1 MDNFNRNKS
10 KVERIGGRKII
21 SKEHQ
26 KLIFLKREEYFYNF
40 FRDNQFIKT
49 PGIYSIEGLNIK
61 TYFVEGE
68 EKNIPLAIKDWAK
81 IHNYFIE
88 NPLKENNL
96 FMRHN
101 VNQVSRYLLQHE
113 DILNFFGKGAEHKL
127 REVEL
132 NSPME
137 TLLHGDLTPKN
148 FIFYNNENYYF
159 DFELGGTGHPAR
171 DIASLIISNPEK
183 KERIV
188 NDYKDSFNHNY
199 LELEEDINN
208 WTFVRAS
215 QLYFI
220 FDKRE
225 GSEKQKNK
233 IKNKLLEIIED
244 LV

>member
-10 KVERIGGRKII
+10 KVERIGGRKIF

-49 PGIYSIEGLNIK
+49 PDIHSIEGLNIK
-61 TYFVEGE
+61 TSFVEGE
-68 EKNIPLAIKDWAK
+68 EKNIPLATKDWAK

-88 NPLKENNL
+88 NHLEENKL
-96 FMRHN
+96 FMRHDI
-101 VNQVSRYLLQHE
+101 NQVSRYLLQHGN
-113 DILNFFGKGAEHKL
+113 IYNTLGMNVEHKL
-127 REVEL
+127 KEVEL
-132 NSPME
+132 NSSVK

-148 FIFYNNENYYF
+148 FIFYNGENYYF
-159 DFELGGTGHPAR
+159 DFELGGMGHPAR
-171 DIASLIISNPEK
+171 DIASLIISSPTK
-183 KERIV
+183 KDKIV
-188 NDYKDSFNHNY
+188 NYYKNSFNHY
-199 LELEEDINN
+199 YPGLDEDIDS

-225 GSEKQKNK
+225 GNEKKKDK
-233 IKNKLLEIIED
+233 IKKNLIGVIEN

>member
-1 MDNFNRNKS
+1 MNNFNRNKS
-10 KVERIGGRKII
+10 KIERINGRKIV
-21 SKEHQ
+21 SKEHK

-40 FRDNQFIKT
+40 FKENQLIKT
-49 PGIYSIEGLNIK
+49 PFVYDIDGLNIK

-68 EKNIPLAIKDWAK
+68 EKNIPLAIRDWAK

-88 NPLKENNL
+88 NPQKENKL
-96 FMRHN
+96 FIRHDI
-101 VNQVSRYLLQHE
+101 NQVSRYLLQHE
-113 DILNFFGKGAEHKL
+113 DILNIFGKGAEYKL

-132 NSPME
+132 NISTQ

-159 DFELGGTGHPAR
+159 DFELGGIGHPAR
-171 DIASLIISNPEK
+171 DIASLIISNPGK
-183 KERIV
+183 KENLI
-188 NDYKDSFNHNY
+188 NHYKNSFSHSY
-199 LELEEDINN
+199 DGLDEDIDN

-225 GSEKQKNK
+225 GGEKQKSK
-233 IKNKLLEIIED
+233 IKNNLMGIMES

>member
-10 KVERIGGRKII
+10 KVERIDGRKII

-49 PGIYSIEGLNIK
+49 PDIYSIEGLNIK
-61 TYFVEGE
+61 TSFVEGE

-88 NPLKENNL
+88 HPLEENKL
-96 FMRHN
+96 FMRHDI
-101 VNQVSRYLLQHE
+101 NQVSRYLLKHGNINNTLGV
-113 DILNFFGKGAEHKL
+113 DVEHKL
-127 REVEL
+127 REVKL
-132 NSPME
+132 NISIE

-148 FIFYNNENYYF
+148 FIFYSGENYYF
-159 DFELGGTGHPAR
+159 DFELGGVGHPAR
-171 DIASLIISNPEK
+171 DIASLIISSPTK
-183 KERIV
+183 KEKII
-188 NDYKDSFNHNY
+188 NHYKNSFDHCY
-199 LELEEDINN
+199 QELEEDLDN
-208 WTFVRAS
+208 WVFVRAS

-220 FDKRE
+220 FDKRK
-225 GSEKQKNK
+225 GNEKQKKK
-233 IKNKLLEIIED
+233 IKNKLIGVIEN

>member
-21 SKEHQ
+21 SKEYQ

-40 FRDNQFIKT
+40 FRNNQFIKT
-49 PGIYSIEGLNIK
+49 PDIYSIEGLNIK
-61 TYFVEGE
+61 TSFVEGE
-68 EKNIPLAIKDWAK
+68 EKNILLAIKDWSK

-88 NPLKENNL
+88 HPLEENKF
-96 FMRHN
+96 FMQHDI
-101 VNQVSRYLLQHE
+101 NQVSRYLLQHE
-113 DILNFFGKGAEHKL
+113 DISNILGKKIECKLNEID
-127 REVEL
+127 L
-132 NSPME
+132 NVSMK

-159 DFELGGTGHPAR
+159 DFELGGIGHPAR
-171 DIASLIISNPEK
+171 DIASLIISNPRK
-183 KERIV
+183 KEKLV
-188 NDYKDSFNHNY
+188 NHYKDSFSHDY
-199 LELEEDINN
+199 GGLDEDIDN

-225 GSEKQKNK
+225 GGEKQKNK
-233 IKNKLLEIIED
+233 IKNNLIGIIET
-244 LV
+244 LA